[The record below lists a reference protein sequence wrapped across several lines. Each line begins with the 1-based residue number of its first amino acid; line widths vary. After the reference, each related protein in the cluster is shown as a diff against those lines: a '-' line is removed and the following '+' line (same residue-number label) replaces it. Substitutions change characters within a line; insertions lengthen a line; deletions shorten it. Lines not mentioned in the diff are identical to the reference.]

1 METRQELE
9 ERLETLLS
17 DILNEVQSRQGQS
30 FDGELE
36 DAIILLK
43 EVKLVLKQLN
53 EDKYDEDEMDEE
65 DGGIAFHKRK
75 IQREEDE
82 DEDSVL
88 IWKDDYDEG
97 Y

>member
-9 ERLETLLS
+9 ERLESLLA

-36 DAIILLK
+36 EAILLLK
-43 EVKLVLKQLN
+43 ELKLVLKQLN
-53 EDKYDEDEMDEE
+53 EDKYENEEEEDEE
-65 DGGIAFHKRK
+65 DIKPRSARSKMVD
-75 IQREEDE
+75 DE
-82 DEDSVL
+82 DDSV
-88 IWKDDYDEG
+88 WNDDYEDG